1 MKGLKLEEKKIGRIL
16 GGEFWRRSGT
26 VRRENFFLL
35 LQLWETCLSGITS
48 DSNRAFY
55 EERRNERVEME
66 EKKIGR
72 ILGGEV
78 ERFGEKIFFFFNCGR
93 LVYLGLH
100 PIQTVF
106 YEERK
111 G

>member
-1 MKGLKLEEKKIGRIL
+1 M
-16 GGEFWRRSGT
+16 
-26 VRRENFFLL
+26 
-35 LQLWETCLSGITS
+35 
-48 DSNRAFY
+48 
-55 EERRNERVEME
+55 
-66 EKKIGR
+66 GR

-100 PIQTVF
+100 PIQIVF
-106 YEERK
+106 YEERRNERVEVE